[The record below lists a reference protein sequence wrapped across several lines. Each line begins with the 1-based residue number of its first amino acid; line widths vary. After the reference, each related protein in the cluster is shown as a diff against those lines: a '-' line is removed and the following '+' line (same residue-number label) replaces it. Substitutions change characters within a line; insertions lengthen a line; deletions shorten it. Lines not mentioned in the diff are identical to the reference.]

1 MFVFYGSRGVIS
13 LSLLLF
19 VWRKD
24 LVWGRVEL
32 IGMLE
37 EGLIL
42 FIVEWR
48 LFLRGLIGL
57 IYLILDREGFRNIIC
72 VFCRCFVIFILVI
85 FSIEVVLFW
94 VEGDVIRDFNVVWR
108 VMVIVM
114 VLFFVSL
121 FLKKEKDEVYYVM
134 IILGILSCI

>member
-1 MFVFYGSRGVIS
+1 MFYGSRGVIS

-37 EGLIL
+37 DWVLIL

-57 IYLILDREGFRNIIC
+57 IYLILDREGFCNIIC
-72 VFCRCFVIFILVI
+72 VFCCCLVIFILVI
-85 FSIEVVLFW
+85 FSIEVVVFW
-94 VEGDVIRDFNVVWR
+94 VVGEVKRDFNVAWR

-114 VLFFVSL
+114 VLFFVNL
-121 FLKKEKDEVYYVM
+121 FLKEKKDCNKYMYF
-134 IILGILSCI
+134 

>member
-1 MFVFYGSRGVIS
+1 MFYGSRGVIS

-37 EGLIL
+37 DWVLIL

-72 VFCRCFVIFILVI
+72 VFCRCLVIFILVI
-85 FSIEVVLFW
+85 FSIEVVVFW
-94 VEGDVIRDFNVVWR
+94 VVGEVKRDFNVAWR

-114 VLFFVSL
+114 VLFFVNL
-121 FLKKEKDEVYYVM
+121 FLKEKKDCNKYMYF
-134 IILGILSCI
+134 